1 MRGLMGASQIGVL
14 EFAECSWSTCCEEPS
29 LSMGW
34 LKRWIQR
41 PLAICCW
48 VQSPLWQSRLWWAQ
62 VPEPQV
68 LPTVIYSDFSMS
80 SLSSLCSLPLWSALF
95 GSSLRFSFG
104 SLAPSPR
111 WSPHPWLS
119 LLTALGASGGF
130 SLFSWMT
137 EMLLSVDCSL
147 WSFVCFNQKVYLNGK
162 CFIISETPPDFHPLC
177 TVDTFSS
184 LDFRPS
190 SLCWDDEI
198 KTHGIHC
205 VIKFHHCFL
214 TE

>member
-1 MRGLMGASQIGVL
+1 MRGLLGASQIEVL
-14 EFAECSWSTCCEEPS
+14 EFAESSWSTCCEEPS

-41 PLAICCW
+41 PLAICCRL
-48 VQSPLWQSRLWWAQ
+48 QSPLWQSRLWCTQ

-68 LPTVIYSDFSMS
+68 FPTVVHSDFSMS
-80 SLSSLCSLPLWSALF
+80 SLSSLCFPPLWSALF
-95 GSSLRFSFG
+95 GPSLFGSFG

-111 WSPHPWLS
+111 WSPHPWLI
-119 LLTALGASGGF
+119 ALSASGGF

-137 EMLLSVDCSL
+137 EMQLSVDCSL
-147 WSFVCFNQKVYLNGK
+147 WSFVCFNQKVCLNGN
-162 CFIISETPPDFHPLC
+162 CLIVSETPPDFHPIS

-190 SLCWDDEI
+190 SLC
-198 KTHGIHC
+198 
-205 VIKFHHCFL
+205 
-214 TE
+214 